1 MGGGKMRE
9 DIELLIIGAGPAGL
23 SAAIEAA
30 KYGTDVLVVDE
41 NSKPGGQLFKQIHKF
56 FGSRRH
62 QAGVRGVDI
71 GTELLDEVQKLGVE
85 VMLDT
90 VAYGIYPNDEGV
102 ALAVNGEQGMIV
114 HPKKIIMA
122 TGASENPL
130 AFPGWTL
137 PGVVGAGAIQT
148 MINVHRVSPGKRI
161 LMIGSGNVGLIVT
174 YQLLQSGADV
184 AGIVEAAPN
193 IGGYGVHS
201 AKVRRAGVPIYTG
214 HTVLQ
219 AVPNEDK
226 SGVKGA
232 VIAKVDER
240 FQPIEGTEEFIEADC
255 IAIAVG
261 LTADI
266 ALPSMAGVEFTNIG
280 RLGGQIPLHDRDLM
294 TTQEG
299 IYVAGDSSGV
309 EEASSA
315 IEEGKLAGIAVAEAL
330 GKIDKETA
338 ADAKAKVWKSLNQLR
353 TGPFG
358 NVRAES
364 KEEIIRQMDEWKVRN
379 NAC

>member
-1 MGGGKMRE
+1 MK
-9 DIELLIIGAGPAGL
+9 DIIDILIIGAGPAGL

-30 KYGTDVLVVDE
+30 KCGADVLVVDE

-62 QAGVRGVDI
+62 KAGVRGVDI
-71 GTELLDEVQKLGVE
+71 GNELLKEVQELGVE
-85 VMLDT
+85 VLLDT

-102 ALAVNGEQGMIV
+102 ALAVKGETGVIV
-114 HPKKIIMA
+114 HPKKVIMA

-148 MINVHRVSPGKRI
+148 MINVHRVPVGKKV

-174 YQLLQSGADV
+174 YQLLQSGTDV
-184 AGIVEAAPN
+184 AGIVEAAPTV
-193 IGGYGVHS
+193 GGYGVHS
-201 AKVRRAGVPIYTG
+201 AKVRRAGVPMYTG
-214 HTVLQ
+214 YTVIE
-219 AVPNEDK
+219 AVPNEDL
-226 SGVKGA
+226 SGVTGA

-240 FQPIEGTEEFIEADC
+240 FQPIAGTEQFIECDT
-255 IAIAVG
+255 IGIAVG
-261 LTADI
+261 LTPDI
-266 ALPSMAGVEFTNIG
+266 GLPSMAGVTFVNAG
-280 RLGGQIPLHDRDLM
+280 RLGSQVPMHNRDMM
-294 TTQEG
+294 TTKEG

-315 IEEGKLAGIAVAEAL
+315 IEEGKLAGIAAAEAL
-330 GKIDKETA
+330 GKIDAQTAKE
-338 ADAKAKVWKSLNQLR
+338 AKENVWNSLNQLR

-358 NVRAES
+358 SGRADA
-364 KEEIIRQMDEWKVRN
+364 KEEIIKQMEEWEVN
-379 NAC
+379 QNAC

>member
-1 MGGGKMRE
+1 MGGVEMKDVI
-9 DIELLIIGAGPAGL
+9 DILIIGAGPAGL

-30 KYGTDVLVVDE
+30 KCGAQVLVVDE

-62 QAGVRGVDI
+62 KAGVRGVDI
-71 GTELLDEVQKLGVE
+71 GTELLEEVQKLGVE

-102 ALAVNGEQGMIV
+102 ALAVHGETGVIV
-114 HPKKIIMA
+114 HPKKVIMA

-148 MINVHRVSPGKRI
+148 MINVHRVPVGKKV

-184 AGIVEAAPN
+184 AGVVEAAPTV
-193 IGGYGVHS
+193 GGYGVHS
-201 AKVRRAGVPIYTG
+201 AKVRRAGVPMYTG
-214 HTVLQ
+214 HTILE
-219 AVPNEDK
+219 AVPNEDL
-226 SGVKGA
+226 SGIKGA
-232 VIAKVDER
+232 VIAKVDDR
-240 FQPIEGTEEFIEADC
+240 FQPVKGTEQFIECDT
-255 IAIAVG
+255 IGIAVG
-261 LTADI
+261 LTPDI
-266 ALPSMAGVEFTNIG
+266 GLPSMADVVFVNGG
-280 RLGGQIPLHDRDLM
+280 RLGSQVPMHDRDMM
-294 TTQEG
+294 TTKDG

-315 IEEGKLAGIAVAEAL
+315 IEEGKLAGIAAAEAL
-330 GKIDKETA
+330 GLMDENEAKE
-338 ADAKAKVWKSLNQLR
+338 AKQNVWNSLNQLR
-353 TGPFG
+353 TGPF
-358 NVRAES
+358 V
-364 KEEIIRQMDEWKVRN
+364 
-379 NAC
+379 

>member
-1 MGGGKMRE
+1 MKKE
-9 DIELLIIGAGPAGL
+9 VDILIIGAGPAGL

-30 KYGTDVLVVDE
+30 KYGADVLVVDE

-62 QAGVRGVDI
+62 KAGVRGVDI
-71 GTELLDEVQKLGVE
+71 GTELLNEVQKLGVE
-85 VMLDT
+85 VMLET
-90 VAYGIYPNDEGV
+90 VAYGIYPNNEGV
-102 ALAVNGEQGMIV
+102 ALAVKGETGMIV

-148 MINVHRVSPGKRI
+148 MINVHRVPVGKRV

-193 IGGYGVHS
+193 VGGYGVHS
-201 AKVRRAGVPIYTG
+201 AKVRRAGVPMYTG
-214 HTVLQ
+214 HTVLE
-219 AVPNEDK
+219 AVPNEDL
-226 SGVKGA
+226 SGIKGA
-232 VIAKVDER
+232 VIAKVDEK
-240 FQPIEGTEEFIEADC
+240 FQPIKGTEEFIECDT
-255 IAIAVG
+255 IGIAVG
-261 LTADI
+261 LTPDI
-266 ALPSMAGVEFTNIG
+266 GLPSMAGVTFVNAG
-280 RLGGQIPLHDRDLM
+280 RLGAEVPMHDRNMM
-294 TTQEG
+294 TTEEG

-315 IEEGKLAGIAVAEAL
+315 IEEGKLAGIAAAEAL

-338 ADAKAKVWKSLNQLR
+338 KEAKDNVWKSLNQLR

-358 NVRAES
+358 AGRADA
-364 KEEIIRQMDEWKVRN
+364 KEQIIKQMEEWKVKN

>member
-1 MGGGKMRE
+1 MKDVF
-9 DIELLIIGAGPAGL
+9 DILIIGAGPAGL

-30 KYGTDVLVVDE
+30 KYGAEVLVVDE

-56 FGSRRH
+56 FGARRH
-62 QAGVRGVDI
+62 KAGVRGIDI
-71 GTELLDEVQKLGVE
+71 GTELLEEVEKLGVE

-102 ALAVNGEQGMIV
+102 ALAVNGEKGMIV
-114 HPKKIIMA
+114 HPKKVIMA

-148 MINVHRVSPGKRI
+148 MINVHRVPVGSKV

-184 AGIVEAAPN
+184 AGIVEAAPTV
-193 IGGYGVHS
+193 GGYGVHS
-201 AKVRRAGVPIYTG
+201 AKVRRAGVPMYTG
-214 HTVLQ
+214 HTVLK
-219 AVPNEDK
+219 AVPNEDL

-232 VIAKVDER
+232 IIAEVDEK
-240 FQPIEGTEEFIEADC
+240 FQPIKGTEQFIECDT
-255 IAIAVG
+255 IGIAVG
-261 LTADI
+261 LTPDI
-266 ALPSMAGVEFTNIG
+266 GLPSMADVTFINAG
-280 RLGGQIPLHDRDLM
+280 RLGAQVPMHDRDMM
-294 TTQEG
+294 TTKDG
-299 IYVAGDSSGV
+299 IYVAGDSAGV

-315 IEEGKLAGIAVAEAL
+315 IEEGKLAGIAAAAAL
-330 GKIDKETA
+330 GKIDEETA
-338 ADAKAKVWKSLNQLR
+338 REAKANVWNSLNQLR

-358 NVRAES
+358 SGRAEA
-364 KEEIIRQMDEWKVRN
+364 KEEIIREMDEWKVRN

>member
-1 MGGGKMRE
+1 MKKE
-9 DIELLIIGAGPAGL
+9 VDILIIGAGPAGL

-30 KYGTDVLVVDE
+30 KYGADVLVVDE

-62 QAGVRGVDI
+62 KAGVRGVDI
-71 GTELLDEVQKLGVE
+71 GTELLNEVQKLGVE
-85 VMLDT
+85 VMLET

-102 ALAVNGEQGMIV
+102 ALAVKGETGMIV

-148 MINVHRVSPGKRI
+148 MINVHRVPVGKRV

-193 IGGYGVHS
+193 VGGYGVHS
-201 AKVRRAGVPIYTG
+201 AKVRRAGVPMYTG
-214 HTVLQ
+214 HTVLE
-219 AVPNEDK
+219 AVPNEDL
-226 SGVKGA
+226 SGIKGA
-232 VIAKVDER
+232 VIAKVDEK
-240 FQPIEGTEEFIEADC
+240 FQPIKGTEEFIECDT
-255 IAIAVG
+255 IGIAVG
-261 LTADI
+261 LTPDI
-266 ALPSMAGVEFTNIG
+266 GLPSMAGVTFVNAG
-280 RLGGQIPLHDRDLM
+280 RLGAEVPMHDRNMM
-294 TTQEG
+294 TTEEG

-315 IEEGKLAGIAVAEAL
+315 IEEGKLAGIAAAEAL

-338 ADAKAKVWKSLNQLR
+338 KEAKDNVWKSLNQLR

-358 NVRAES
+358 AGRADA
-364 KEEIIRQMDEWKVRN
+364 KEQIIKQMEEWKVKN

>member
-1 MGGGKMRE
+1 MNKDVE
-9 DIELLIIGAGPAGL
+9 ILIIGAGPAGL

-30 KYGTDVLVVDE
+30 RYGADVLVVDE
-41 NSKPGGQLFKQIHKF
+41 NDKPGGQLFKQIHKF

-62 QAGVRGVDI
+62 QAGVRGIDI
-71 GTELLDEVQKLGVE
+71 GTELLNEVQELGVE
-85 VMLDT
+85 VMLNT

-102 ALAVNGEQGMIV
+102 ALCVDGETGMIV
-114 HPKKIIMA
+114 HPQKIIMA

-148 MINVHRVSPGKRI
+148 MINVHRVPVGKRV

-174 YQLLQSGADV
+174 YQLLQSGAEV
-184 AGIVEAAPN
+184 AGILEAAPAL
-193 IGGYGVHS
+193 GGYGVHS

-214 HTVLQ
+214 HTILE
-219 AVPNEDK
+219 AVPNEDL
-226 SGVKGA
+226 SGIKGA

-240 FQPIEGTEEFIEADC
+240 FQPIKGTEQFIEADC
-255 IAIAVG
+255 IGIAVG
-261 LTADI
+261 LTPDI
-266 ALPSMAGVEFTNIG
+266 ALPSMARVGFTNGG
-280 RLGGQIPLHDRDLM
+280 RLGTQVPLHDRNMM
-294 TTQEG
+294 TTKDG

-309 EEASSA
+309 EEASTA
-315 IEEGKLAGIAVAEAL
+315 IEEGKLAGIAAAEAL
-330 GKIDKETA
+330 GKMDAKTA
-338 ADAKAKVWKSLNQLR
+338 AEAKAKVWESMNQLR

-358 NVRAES
+358 DGRAS
-364 KEEIIRQMDEWKVRN
+364 AKEEIIRKMDEWKVEN

>member
-1 MGGGKMRE
+1 MNKDVE
-9 DIELLIIGAGPAGL
+9 ILIIGAGPAGL

-30 KYGTDVLVVDE
+30 RYGADVLVVDE
-41 NSKPGGQLFKQIHKF
+41 NDKPGGQLFKQIHKF

-62 QAGVRGVDI
+62 QAGVRGIDI
-71 GTELLDEVQKLGVE
+71 GTELLNEVQELGVE
-85 VMLDT
+85 VMLNT

-102 ALAVNGEQGMIV
+102 ALCVDGETGMIV
-114 HPKKIIMA
+114 HPQKIIMA

-148 MINVHRVSPGKRI
+148 MINVHRVPVGKRV

-174 YQLLQSGADV
+174 YQLLQSGAEV
-184 AGIVEAAPN
+184 AGILEAAPAL
-193 IGGYGVHS
+193 GGYGVHS

-214 HTVLQ
+214 HTILE
-219 AVPNEDK
+219 AVPNEDL
-226 SGVKGA
+226 SGIKGA

-240 FQPIEGTEEFIEADC
+240 FKPIKGTEQFIEADC
-255 IAIAVG
+255 IGIAVG
-261 LTADI
+261 LTPDI
-266 ALPSMAGVEFTNIG
+266 ALPSMARVGFTNGG
-280 RLGGQIPLHDRDLM
+280 RLGTQVPLHDRNMM
-294 TTQEG
+294 TTKDG

-309 EEASSA
+309 EEASTA
-315 IEEGKLAGIAVAEAL
+315 IEEGKLAGIAAAEAL
-330 GKIDKETA
+330 GKMDAKTA
-338 ADAKAKVWKSLNQLR
+338 AEAKAKVWESMNQLR

-358 NVRAES
+358 DGRAS
-364 KEEIIRQMDEWKVRN
+364 AKEEIIRKMDEWKVEN

>member
-1 MGGGKMRE
+1 MKDVF
-9 DIELLIIGAGPAGL
+9 DILIIGAGPAGL

-30 KYGTDVLVVDE
+30 KYGAEVLVVDE

-62 QAGVRGVDI
+62 KAGVRGIDI
-71 GTELLDEVQKLGVE
+71 GTELLEEVEKLGVE

-102 ALAVNGEQGMIV
+102 ALAVNGEKGMIV
-114 HPKKIIMA
+114 HPKKVIMA

-148 MINVHRVSPGKRI
+148 MIYVHRVPVGSKV

-184 AGIVEAAPN
+184 AGIVEAAPTV
-193 IGGYGVHS
+193 GGYGVHS
-201 AKVRRAGVPIYTG
+201 AKVRRAGVPMYTG
-214 HTVLQ
+214 HTVLK
-219 AVPNEDK
+219 AVPNEDL

-232 VIAKVDER
+232 IIAEVDEK
-240 FQPIEGTEEFIEADC
+240 FQPIKGTEQFIECDT
-255 IAIAVG
+255 IGIAVG
-261 LTADI
+261 LTPDI
-266 ALPSMAGVEFTNIG
+266 GLPSMADVTFINAG
-280 RLGGQIPLHDRDLM
+280 RLGAQVPMHDRDMM
-294 TTQEG
+294 TTKDG
-299 IYVAGDSSGV
+299 IYVAGDSAGV

-315 IEEGKLAGIAVAEAL
+315 IEEGKLAGIAAAAAL
-330 GKIDKETA
+330 GKIDEETA
-338 ADAKAKVWKSLNQLR
+338 REAKANVWNSLNQLR

-358 NVRAES
+358 SGRAEA
-364 KEEIIRQMDEWKVRN
+364 KEEIIREMDEWKVRN

>member
-1 MGGGKMRE
+1 MKE
-9 DIELLIIGAGPAGL
+9 EFELLIIGAGPAGL

-30 KYGTDVLVVDE
+30 KYGVDVLVVDE

-71 GTELLDEVQKLGVE
+71 GTRLLDEVNKLGVE

-102 ALAVNGEQGMIV
+102 ALAVNGETGKIV
-114 HPKKIIMA
+114 HPRKIIMA

-148 MINVHRVSPGKRI
+148 MINVHRVPVGERV
-161 LMIGSGNVGLIVT
+161 LMIGSGNVGLIVS
-174 YQLLQSGADV
+174 YQLLQAGAEV
-184 AGIVEAAPN
+184 AGIVEAAPK

-214 HTVLQ
+214 HTILE
-219 AVPNEDK
+219 AVPNDDK

-232 VIAKVDER
+232 VIAGVDEK
-240 FQPIEGTEEFIEADC
+240 FQPVKGTERFIEADC
-255 IAIAVG
+255 IGIAVG
-261 LTADI
+261 LTPDI
-266 ALPSMAGVEFTNIG
+266 ALPSMAGVAFTNIAK
-280 RLGGQIPLHDRDLM
+280 LGGQVPLHDRDMM
-294 TTQEG
+294 TTAEG
-299 IYVAGDSSGV
+299 IYLAGDSSGV

-315 IEEGKLAGIAVAEAL
+315 IEEGKLAGIAAAEDL
-330 GKIDKETA
+330 GKIDSETA
-338 ADAKAKVWKSLNQLR
+338 SDAKAKVWNSLNQLR

-358 NVRAES
+358 SLRAGAKDELL
-364 KEEIIRQMDEWKVRN
+364 RQMDAWRVKN

>member
-1 MGGGKMRE
+1 MKDVF
-9 DIELLIIGAGPAGL
+9 DILIIGAGPAGL

-30 KYGTDVLVVDE
+30 KYGAEVLVVDE

-62 QAGVRGVDI
+62 KAGVRGIDI
-71 GTELLDEVQKLGVE
+71 GTELLEEVEKLGVE

-102 ALAVNGEQGMIV
+102 ALAVNGEKGMIV
-114 HPKKIIMA
+114 HPKKVIMA

-148 MINVHRVSPGKRI
+148 MINVHRDPVGSKV

-184 AGIVEAAPN
+184 AGIVEAAPTV
-193 IGGYGVHS
+193 GGYGVHS
-201 AKVRRAGVPIYTG
+201 AKVRRAGVPMYTG
-214 HTVLQ
+214 HTVLK
-219 AVPNEDK
+219 AVPNEDL

-232 VIAKVDER
+232 IIAEVDEK
-240 FQPIEGTEEFIEADC
+240 FQPIKGTEQFIECDT
-255 IAIAVG
+255 IGIAVG
-261 LTADI
+261 LTPDI
-266 ALPSMAGVEFTNIG
+266 GLPSMADVTFINAG
-280 RLGGQIPLHDRDLM
+280 RLGAQVPMHDRDMM
-294 TTQEG
+294 TTKDG
-299 IYVAGDSSGV
+299 IYVAGDSAGV

-315 IEEGKLAGIAVAEAL
+315 IEEGKLAGIAAAAAL
-330 GKIDKETA
+330 GKIDEETA
-338 ADAKAKVWKSLNQLR
+338 REAKANVWNSLNQLR

-358 NVRAES
+358 SGRAEA
-364 KEEIIRQMDEWKVRN
+364 KEEIIREMDEWKVRN